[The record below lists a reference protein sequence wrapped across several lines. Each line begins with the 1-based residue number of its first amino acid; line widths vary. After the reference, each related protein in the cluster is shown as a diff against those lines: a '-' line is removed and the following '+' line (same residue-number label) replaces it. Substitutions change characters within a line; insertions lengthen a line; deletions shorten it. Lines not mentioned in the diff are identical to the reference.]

1 MELLEI
7 IFLVKRKEKKKQT
20 DLSLDIHL
28 MPLRAESTWNEN
40 VCFDLFSKP
49 YVF

>member
-7 IFLVKRKEKKKQT
+7 IFLVKRKEKKKT
-20 DLSLDIHL
+20 DLGLDIHL

>member
-7 IFLVKRKEKKKQT
+7 IFLVKRKEKKT